1 MSSNQPYPPDPRNS
15 VYNEPTVANNVV
27 RSSNDGGAYAESQ
40 YQRRMD
46 AMGSQVESR
55 EEVAED
61 RNLSR
66 ANMRYWVTTV
76 TYFVLGVLEVL
87 LLLRFVFRLL
97 AANPDNGFVS
107 FLYNLSGV
115 FVAPFN
121 GIFGNPTLGSASV
134 FELSTLVAML
144 VYALIAW
151 GIVALGRVI
160 FSPMLPSHRSTTTTR
175 RSGY

>member
-27 RSSNDGGAYAESQ
+27 RSSNDGSASAESQ
-40 YQRRMD
+40 YQRRVD
-46 AMGSQVESR
+46 AMGNQVESR
-55 EEVAED
+55 EEVFED
-61 RNLSR
+61 RNQSR

-76 TYFVLGVLEVL
+76 TYFVLGVLEIL

-97 AANPDNGFVS
+97 AANPDNAFVS

-121 GIFGNPTLGSASV
+121 GIFANPTLGSASV

-151 GIVALGRVI
+151 GIIALGRVI
-160 FSPMLPSHRSTTTTR
+160 FSPTLPSHRSTATTR

>member
-46 AMGSQVESR
+46 AMGNQVESR
-55 EEVAED
+55 EEVFED
-61 RNLSR
+61 RNQSR

-87 LLLRFVFRLL
+87 LLLLFIFRLL
-97 AANPDNGFVS
+97 AANPDNAFVS

-121 GIFGNPTLGSASV
+121 GIFPNPTLGSASV

-160 FSPMLPSHRSTTTTR
+160 FSPTLPSHRSTTTTR